1 MEARVEL
8 LQHIAQATVTIAAEV
23 PETHPS
29 VSVLG
34 ATRYGTGTLVD
45 RRGFVVTVNYI
56 VVGADRVSVVDT
68 RGRQHEGILVAHDYG
83 SGIAVLRVPQLDLDP
98 LTPGSSTTVSVGDDV
113 ATVASVGGEERRSMS
128 AGVASLDPFDAYWEY
143 RLDRALWLTA
153 ANPGLGGGPVCDKL
167 GRIVGIASL
176 NLGAVGRATLAIP
189 SENYFAHAEEL
200 ISQGRRTS
208 RPPRAWLGL
217 FCQAFSDRTVV
228 AGVIPGSPG
237 DRFGLQPGDIVVRVD
252 SAEITARPQLYE
264 RIWAHAPGDVV
275 EVEIFREG
283 ACETLQIESGD
294 AEEFF
299 S

>member
-23 PETHPS
+23 PEAHPS

-68 RGRQHEGILVAHDYG
+68 RGRQHEGILVAHDYS

-113 ATVASVGGEERRSMS
+113 VTVASVGGEERRSMS
-128 AGVASLDPFDAYWEY
+128 AVVASLDPFDAYWEY

-153 ANPGLGGGPVCDKL
+153 ANPGLGGGPVCDRL

-189 SENYFAHAEEL
+189 SENYFSHAEEL

-217 FCQAFSDRTVV
+217 FCQTFPDRTVV

-264 RIWAHAPGDVV
+264 RIWAHAPGEVV

-283 ACETLQIESGD
+283 ARETLQIESGD

>member
-1 MEARVEL
+1 VEARVEL

-23 PETHPS
+23 PESHPS

-56 VVGADRVSVVDT
+56 VVGADRVSIVDT
-68 RGRQHEGILVAHDYG
+68 RGRQHEGILVAHDYS

-113 ATVASVGGEERRSMS
+113 VTVASVGGEERRSMS
-128 AGVASLDPFDAYWEY
+128 AAVASLDPFDAYWEY

-153 ANPGLGGGPVCDKL
+153 ANPGLGGGPVCDRL

-176 NLGAVGRATLAIP
+176 KRGAVGRATLAIP

-217 FCQAFSDRTVV
+217 FCQTFPDRTVV

-252 SAEITARPQLYE
+252 NAEITARPQLYE
-264 RIWAHAPGDVV
+264 RIWAHTPGEVV

-283 ACETLQIESGD
+283 GRETLQIESGD